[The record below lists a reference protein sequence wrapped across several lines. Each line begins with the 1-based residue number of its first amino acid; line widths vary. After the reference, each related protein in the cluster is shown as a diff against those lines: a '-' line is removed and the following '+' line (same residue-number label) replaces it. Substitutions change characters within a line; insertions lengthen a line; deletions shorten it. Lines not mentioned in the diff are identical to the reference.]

1 MFSAPGALFVKVL
14 SCSLFVVAVKNTLA
28 LGEEERVGL
37 RKRPCCPAA
46 PCCPPAPAVG
56 VKIGCGVGVA
66 LDGLGVGEVG
76 EVGRLDKAAGSLGED
91 AMEVGKGEGG
101 GWRKK

>member
-1 MFSAPGALFVKVL
+1 MVKVL

-37 RKRPCCPAA
+37 RKRPCLADS
-46 PCCPPAPAVG
+46 AVG
-56 VKIGCGVGVA
+56 VKIGCGVGVG

-76 EVGRLDKAAGSLGED
+76 RFGEAGRLGEV
-91 AMEVGKGEGG
+91 AMEVGNVGR

>member
-1 MFSAPGALFVKVL
+1 MFSAPGALLVKVL

-37 RKRPCCPAA
+37 RKRPSSCSAA
-46 PCCPPAPAVG
+46 PADSAVG
-56 VKIGCGVGVA
+56 VKIGCGVGVP
-66 LDGLGVGEVG
+66 LGGLGVGEVG
-76 EVGRLDKAAGSLGED
+76 EVGSLGEAGSLGEV
-91 AMEVGKGEGG
+91 AMEVGNVGR

>member
-1 MFSAPGALFVKVL
+1 M
-14 SCSLFVVAVKNTLA
+14 A

-37 RKRPCCPAA
+37 RKRPSCSAA
-46 PCCPPAPAVG
+46 PADSAVG

-76 EVGRLDKAAGSLGED
+76 EVGRLDEAGSLGEV
-91 AMEVGKGEGG
+91 AMEVGNVGR

>member
-1 MFSAPGALFVKVL
+1 MVSASGVLVKVL

-37 RKRPCCPAA
+37 RKRPCLADS
-46 PCCPPAPAVG
+46 AVE
-56 VKIGCGVGVA
+56 VKIGCGVGV
-66 LDGLGVGEVG
+66 DGLGVGEVG
-76 EVGRLDKAAGSLGED
+76 EVGRLDEAGSLGEV
-91 AMEVGKGEGG
+91 AMEVGNVGR

>member
-1 MFSAPGALFVKVL
+1 MVSASGALLVKVL

-37 RKRPCCPAA
+37 RKRPCLADSA
-46 PCCPPAPAVG
+46 LG
-56 VKIGCGVGVA
+56 VKIGCGVGVP
-66 LDGLGVGEVG
+66 LDGVGVGEVG
-76 EVGRLDKAAGSLGED
+76 EVGRLDEAGSMGEV
-91 AMEVGKGEGG
+91 AMEVGNVGG

>member
-1 MFSAPGALFVKVL
+1 MFSAPGALLVKVL

-37 RKRPCCPAA
+37 RKRPCLADS
-46 PCCPPAPAVG
+46 AVG

-76 EVGRLDKAAGSLGED
+76 EVGRLDEAAGSLGEV
-91 AMEVGKGEGG
+91 AMEVGNVGR

>member
-1 MFSAPGALFVKVL
+1 MFSAPGALVKVL

-37 RKRPCCPAA
+37 RKRPSPAA
-46 PCCPPAPAVG
+46 RADSAVG
-56 VKIGCGVGVA
+56 VKIGCGVGVP
-66 LDGLGVGEVG
+66 LDGLGVGD
-76 EVGRLDKAAGSLGED
+76 EVGRLEEAGSLGEV
-91 AMEVGKGEGG
+91 AMEVGNVGR

>member
-1 MFSAPGALFVKVL
+1 MPGALVKVL

-37 RKRPCCPAA
+37 RKRPCLADS
-46 PCCPPAPAVG
+46 AVG
-56 VKIGCGVGVA
+56 VKIGCGVGVG

-76 EVGRLDKAAGSLGED
+76 DVGRLDEAGSLGEV
-91 AMEVGKGEGG
+91 AMEVGNVGR

>member
-1 MFSAPGALFVKVL
+1 MFSACSGALVKVL

-37 RKRPCCPAA
+37 RKRPCLADS
-46 PCCPPAPAVG
+46 AVG
-56 VKIGCGVGVA
+56 VKIGCGVGVP
-66 LDGLGVGEVG
+66 LGGLGVGEVG
-76 EVGRLDKAAGSLGED
+76 EVGRLDEAGSLGEV
-91 AMEVGKGEGG
+91 AMEVGNVGR

>member
-1 MFSAPGALFVKVL
+1 LFSAPGSLVKVL

-37 RKRPCCPAA
+37 RKRPSCPADS
-46 PCCPPAPAVG
+46 AVG
-56 VKIGCGVGVA
+56 VKIGCGVGVP
-66 LDGLGVGEVG
+66 LGGLGVGDVG
-76 EVGRLDKAAGSLGED
+76 EVGRLDEAGSLGEV
-91 AMEVGKGEGG
+91 AMEVGNVGR

>member
-1 MFSAPGALFVKVL
+1 MFSAPGTLVKVL

-37 RKRPCCPAA
+37 RKRPCLADSA
-46 PCCPPAPAVG
+46 LG
-56 VKIGCGVGVA
+56 VKIGCGVGVP
-66 LDGLGVGEVG
+66 LDGVGVGEVG
-76 EVGRLDKAAGSLGED
+76 EVGRLDEAGSLGEV
-91 AMEVGKGEGG
+91 AMEVGNVGG

>member
-1 MFSAPGALFVKVL
+1 M
-14 SCSLFVVAVKNTLA
+14 A

-37 RKRPCCPAA
+37 RKRSCPARA
-46 PCCPPAPAVG
+46 DSAVG

-76 EVGRLDKAAGSLGED
+76 EVGRLDEAGSLGEV
-91 AMEVGKGEGG
+91 AMEVGNVGR

>member
-1 MFSAPGALFVKVL
+1 M
-14 SCSLFVVAVKNTLA
+14 FVVAVKNTLA

-46 PCCPPAPAVG
+46 PCCPPAPAEPAVG
-56 VKIGCGVGVA
+56 VKIGCGVGV
-66 LDGLGVGEVG
+66 DGLGVGEVG
-76 EVGRLDKAAGSLGED
+76 EVGRLVKAGSLGEV
-91 AMEVGKGEGG
+91 AMEVGKVGG

>member
-1 MFSAPGALFVKVL
+1 M
-14 SCSLFVVAVKNTLA
+14 VAVKNTLA

-37 RKRPCCPAA
+37 RKRPCLADS
-46 PCCPPAPAVG
+46 AVG
-56 VKIGCGVGVA
+56 VKIGCGVGVP

-76 EVGRLDKAAGSLGED
+76 EVGRLDEAGSLGEV
-91 AMEVGKGEGG
+91 AMEVGNVGG

>member
-1 MFSAPGALFVKVL
+1 MFSAPGALVKVL

-37 RKRPCCPAA
+37 RKRPCLADS
-46 PCCPPAPAVG
+46 AVG
-56 VKIGCGVGVA
+56 VKIGCGGGVP

-76 EVGRLDKAAGSLGED
+76 EVGRLDEAGSMGEV
-91 AMEVGKGEGG
+91 AMEVGNVGG

>member
-1 MFSAPGALFVKVL
+1 MFSAPGALVKVL

-37 RKRPCCPAA
+37 RKRPSCPAA
-46 PCCPPAPAVG
+46 CCPPAARADSAVG
-56 VKIGCGVGVA
+56 VKIGCGVGV
-66 LDGLGVGEVG
+66 DGLGVGEVG
-76 EVGRLDKAAGSLGED
+76 EVGRLDEAGSLGEV
-91 AMEVGKGEGG
+91 AMEVGNVGR

>member
-1 MFSAPGALFVKVL
+1 MFSASGALVKVL

-37 RKRPCCPAA
+37 RKRPCLADS
-46 PCCPPAPAVG
+46 AVG
-56 VKIGCGVGVA
+56 VKIGCGVGVP